1 MGNIFA
7 NTLAEDITQT
17 IVTGSHSDSVPD
29 GSDINDNDS
38 GNAANLALADVE
50 EIGLLGSDFCIKQA
64 KTSTIIGERINDNLV
79 NLNFDMLGSP
89 NYVFE
94 IYDGQIITN
103 STFANT
109 IPNNNKVTSLL
120 CDWLNS
126 QKIPWNNIT
135 LGSSSDY
142 ASFLAADDP
151 YCIPNVAQ
159 DPCYHKSYD
168 MKR

>member
-1 MGNIFA
+1 MGNICA

-38 GNAANLALADVE
+38 GNAANLALAVA
-50 EIGLLGSDFCIKQA
+50 LVQ
-64 KTSTIIGERINDNLV
+64 TS
-79 NLNFDMLGSP
+79 
-89 NYVFE
+89 
-94 IYDGQIITN
+94 IYTKSKYHVHLIMYLKYMIGQIITN

-109 IPNNNKVTSLL
+109 IPNRN
-120 CDWLNS
+120 
-126 QKIPWNNIT
+126 
-135 LGSSSDY
+135 GSDY

-151 YCIPNVAQ
+151 YCIQNVAQ
-159 DPCYHKSYD
+159 GPCYHKSYD